1 MAGLEPANARVKVW
15 CLTTWLHPSICLG
28 WMIGLEPTAS
38 RATTWRSNHL
48 SYTHH
53 ISTYRKTAFAT
64 RYFALL
70 QGGKRYFLALK
81 GQPLFPTYAS
91 GTPEGIRTPGL
102 LLRRQLL
109 YPAELQAHIELIL
122 DFYGAGDGNRT
133 HATSLEGWDSTI
145 ELHPQSSAPDASLSM
160 ISYPFT
166 HCQDFFPGFIGSA
179 RKSLSAARLLFYSII
194 LSQ

>member
-1 MAGLEPANARVKVW
+1 MPESKSGALPA
-15 CLTTWLHPSICLG
+15 WLHPSISVG

-53 ISTYRKTAFAT
+53 IHWKIAAIAIFSLGNIKRFAVQT
-64 RYFALL
+64 IRAVGIPQRYIF
-70 QGGKRYFLALK
+70 
-81 GQPLFPTYAS
+81 

-109 YPAELQAHIELIL
+109 YPAELQAHII
-122 DFYGAGDGNRT
+122 GAGDGNRT

-145 ELHPQSSAPDASLSM
+145 ELHPQLFSRCQLIYDSKKKL
-160 ISYPFT
+160 YCQQFFT
-166 HCQDFFPGFIGSA
+166 RNT
-179 RKSLSAARLLFYSII
+179 RKLKL
-194 LSQ
+194 